1 MIAKFTYKYYTVVL
15 SGYVVPVEYHTHITF
30 YKGDIMKKSLVALA
44 IAGLSTAALAQSN
57 VTIYGTADVSAQG
70 TNVSQHVGATN
81 QPSGGSFNLKSNDS
95 LIGFKGTE
103 ALGNGNKALFQ
114 LESYVNVTGG
124 QQGVAANNGNLF
136 GTMRDS
142 YVGLGTKY
150 GTVLG
155 GYLSTPYR
163 TSLTSLDVFPGDR
176 SDSVLLNVMGKQRF
190 GYRGDGANGTGYIQA
205 DNAVRATA
213 LAYALPTFYGVNGSI
228 AYTGSNNNGTTNQ
241 TNNVGGVNT
250 QTTLAPQNALSMNLG
265 WSGYGVGLTGA
276 FQQAKVNATVDNV
289 QQPYSGYTSYMLGAQ
304 YTGVPGLKAAVAYN
318 RNSLGLNADGTNG
331 AQKGTNNQIYA
342 GASYRFGNN
351 EPRISYIHSS
361 DTSGI
366 SGAGQDGGN
375 QWNLGWGY
383 YLSKRTQV
391 YGMATQ
397 YRNNA
402 NGVWAPM
409 QTGTNMLP
417 TGGQTIT
424 TYGAGLRT
432 NF

>member
-1 MIAKFTYKYYTVVL
+1 
-15 SGYVVPVEYHTHITF
+15 
-30 YKGDIMKKSLVALA
+30 MKKSLVALA
-44 IAGLSTAALAQSN
+44 IAGLSTVALAQSN

-70 TNVSQHVGATN
+70 TTVSKHVGSGN
-81 QPSGGSFNLKSNDS
+81 QPSGSSFNLKSNDS

-103 ALGNGNKALFQ
+103 QLGNGNKALFQ

-136 GTMRDS
+136 GSMRDS
-142 YVGLGTKY
+142 YVGFGSKY

-163 TSLTSLDVFPGDR
+163 SALTALDVFPGDR
-176 SDSVLLNVMGKQRF
+176 SDSVLLNTMGKQRF
-190 GYRGDGANGTGYIQA
+190 GYRSGDVNGTGYIQA
-205 DNAVRATA
+205 DNAVRATS
-213 LAYALPTFYGVNGSI
+213 LAYAMPTFYGVNGSI
-228 AYTGSNNNGTTNQ
+228 AYTGSNNNGNGNQ
-241 TNNVGGVNT
+241 TNNNVGLNT

-265 WSGYGVGLTGA
+265 WTGYGFGLTGA
-276 FQQAKVNATVDNV
+276 FQQAKVNATVTDGGQSTNT
-289 QQPYSGYTSYMLGAQ
+289 PFSGYTSYMVGAQ

-318 RNSLGLNADGTNG
+318 RNSLGTNAEGTLG
-331 AQKGTNNQIYA
+331 AAKGTNNQVYA
-342 GASYRFGNN
+342 GASYHFGNN
-351 EPRISYIHSS
+351 EPRISYINTSN
-361 DTSGI
+361 TSGF
-366 SGAGQDGGN
+366 SGAAGQDGAS

-409 QTGTNMLP
+409 QTGTNMMP
-417 TGGQTIT
+417 TGGQTVT

>member
-1 MIAKFTYKYYTVVL
+1 
-15 SGYVVPVEYHTHITF
+15 
-30 YKGDIMKKSLVALA
+30 MKKSLVALSIAA
-44 IAGLSTAALAQSN
+44 ISTAALAQSN
-57 VTIYGTADVSAQG
+57 VTIYGVADVSAQG
-70 TNVSQHVGATN
+70 TTLSRNSGESST
-81 QPSGGSFNLKSNDS
+81 PSGTAFNLKSNDS
-95 LIGFKGTE
+95 MIGFKGTE

-136 GTMRDS
+136 GSMRDS
-142 YVGLGTKY
+142 YVGLGSNY
-150 GTVLG
+150 GTVLA

-163 TSLTSLDVFPGDR
+163 ATVNSFDVFPGDR
-176 SDSVLLNVMGKQRF
+176 SDSVIENTIGKQRF
-190 GYRGDGANGTGYIQA
+190 GYRGAGQNVTGYIQA

-213 LAYALPTFYGVNGSI
+213 LAYAMPTLYGVDASI
-228 AYTGSNNNGTTNQ
+228 AYTGSNNNGGNNQ
-241 TNNVGGVNT
+241 TVNT
-250 QTTLAPQNALSMNLG
+250 VSSTSQTTLAPQNALSLNLG
-265 WSGYGVGLTGA
+265 WSGYGFGVKGA
-276 FQQAKVNATVDNV
+276 FQQAKVNASITDGITTATT
-289 QQPYSGYTSYMLGAQ
+289 PFSGYTSYLVGVQ
-304 YTGVPGLKAAVAYN
+304 YTGVPGLKTGVLYN
-318 RNSLGLNADGTNG
+318 RNSLGTNGDGNFG
-331 AQKGTNNQIYA
+331 AQKASNNQVWV

-351 EPRISYIHSS
+351 EPRISYVN
-361 DTSGI
+361 TSNANGF
-366 SGAGQDGGN
+366 SGAAGQDGGN

-417 TGGQTIT
+417 TGGQTVT

>member
-1 MIAKFTYKYYTVVL
+1 
-15 SGYVVPVEYHTHITF
+15 
-30 YKGDIMKKSLVALA
+30 MKKSLVALSIAA
-44 IAGLSTAALAQSN
+44 ISTAALAQSN

-70 TNVSQHVGATN
+70 TSLSKHTSTTSN
-81 QPSGGSFNLKSNDS
+81 PSGNVFNLKSNDS
-95 LIGFKGTE
+95 LLGFKGTE
-103 ALGNGNKALFQ
+103 ALGNGNKVLFQ

-136 GTMRDS
+136 GSMRDS
-142 YVGLGTKY
+142 YVGFGSKY

-163 TSLTSLDVFPGDR
+163 ATLVAHDVFPGDR
-176 SDSVLLNVMGKQRF
+176 SDAVLLNTMGKQRF
-190 GYRGDGANGTGYIQA
+190 GYGNGNGSTGYVQA

-228 AYTGSNNNGTTNQ
+228 AYTGSNNNGSNNQ
-241 TNNVGGVNT
+241 TNNVGGENT
-250 QTTLAPQNALSMNLG
+250 QLTLAPQNALSLNLG
-265 WSGYGVGLTGA
+265 WAGYGFGLTGA
-276 FQQAKVNATVDNV
+276 FQQAKVNATIDGV
-289 QQPYSGYTSYMLGAQ
+289 QQPYSGYTSYLVGAQ
-304 YTGVPGLKAAVAYN
+304 YTGVPGLKTAVVYN

-331 AQKGTNNQIYA
+331 AQKGTNNQIYV

-351 EPRISYIHSS
+351 EPRISYINTSN
-361 DTSGI
+361 TSGI
-366 SGAGQDGGN
+366 ASEGQNGGS

-391 YGMATQ
+391 YGLVSQ
-397 YRNNA
+397 YKNNA
-402 NGVWAPM
+402 NGVWSPM

-417 TGGQTIT
+417 TGGQTFT

>member
-1 MIAKFTYKYYTVVL
+1 
-15 SGYVVPVEYHTHITF
+15 
-30 YKGDIMKKSLVALA
+30 MKKSMITLA

-70 TNVSQHVGATN
+70 TTLSRNSSTTQNPTG
-81 QPSGGSFNLKSNDS
+81 SSFNLKANDS
-95 LIGFKGTE
+95 LLGFKGTE
-103 ALGNGNKALFQ
+103 SLGNGNKALFQ

-136 GTMRDS
+136 GSMRDS
-142 YVGLGTKY
+142 YVGFGSKY

-163 TSLTSLDVFPGDR
+163 ATLVSYDVFPGDR
-176 SDSVLLNVMGKQRF
+176 SDSVLLNTMGKQRY
-190 GYRGDGANGTGYIQA
+190 GYGNGNGGTGYIQA

-213 LAYALPTFYGVNGSI
+213 LVYAMPTIYGVNGSI
-228 AYTGSNNNGTTNQ
+228 AYTGSNNNGSNNQ
-241 TNNVGGVNT
+241 TNNIGGVNT

-265 WSGYGVGLTGA
+265 WAGYGFGVNGA
-276 FQQAKVNATVDNV
+276 FQQAKVNASVDGV
-289 QQPYSGYTSYMLGAQ
+289 QQAYSGYTSYMVGTQ

-318 RNSLGLNADGTNG
+318 RNSLGLNADVTNG
-331 AQKGTNNQIYA
+331 AQKGSNNQIYA
-342 GASYRFGNN
+342 GLSYRFGNN
-351 EPRISYIHSS
+351 EPRISYINTSN
-361 DTSGI
+361 TSGF
-366 SGAGQDGGN
+366 SNSAGQDGGS

-391 YGMATQ
+391 YGVAAQ

-402 NGVWAPM
+402 NGVWSPM

-417 TGGQTIT
+417 TGGQTFT